1 VGTQNQG
8 SFGIRKKIAQSPKEQ
23 KMTKQLIG
31 ILPLLTACTLDMEM
45 SLEVGFNDDVLQL
58 SDDSSEQPQS
68 TDTPDGSED
77 QPDPDYPDPDYP
89 DPDYGD
95 SDADDQSCEIF
106 LHDVSPD
113 EKGLYLF
120 WELNNGVAEEGTTV
134 IVAYDFNS
142 DGQLD
147 PYDEQLFLN
156 TYDIS
161 TDEVYIESLFP
172 VAEVPGFYGV
182 FVFSGVDP
190 YEAGCS
196 TTAGFFIDNPD
207 LDPSDADGDGI
218 PDDSD
223 GDGIPVDEADPDAIA
238 SPLNSCH
245 EPVEF
250 EEIYTIMPGE
260 DVSIEWEPQHFLEQD
275 LGGYLYVSGDDSF
288 DFPPFQIEN
297 NGSYFLSYQQIISVN
312 SFFPSGEYGFTL
324 ASPEGCLHY
333 LINIQHNF

>member
-1 VGTQNQG
+1 
-8 SFGIRKKIAQSPKEQ
+8 
-23 KMTKQLIG
+23 MTKQLIG

-45 SLEVGFNDDVLQL
+45 SFEVGFNDDVLQL
-58 SDDSSEQPQS
+58 SDDSSEPSQS
-68 TDTPDGSED
+68 TDTPDVSED
-77 QPDPDYPDPDYP
+77 QPDPDYPDPDV
-89 DPDYGD
+89 
-95 SDADDQSCEIF
+95 DDQSCEIF

-113 EKGLYLF
+113 ENGLYLF

-134 IVAYDFNS
+134 IVAYDFNF

-172 VAEVPGFYGV
+172 VAEEPGFYGV
-182 FVFSGVDP
+182 FVSSGVDP

-196 TTAGFFIDNPD
+196 TTAEFFIDNPD
-207 LDPSDADGDGI
+207 PDPSDADGDGM
-218 PDDSD
+218 PD
-223 GDGIPVDEADPDAIA
+223 DEADPDTIA
-238 SPLNSCH
+238 SHLNSCH

-260 DVSIEWEPQHFLEQD
+260 DVSIEWEPQDFVEQNLE
-275 LGGYLYVSGDDSF
+275 GYLYVSGDDPF

-297 NGSYFLSYQQIISVN
+297 DGSYFLSYQQITSIN

-333 LINIQHNF
+333 FINIHHSF